1 MKRAGRSES
10 HGIPEI
16 VVHNRQRKISID
28 VAELQRFAGRALEL
42 CLRSPRKTSTL
53 MNLAE
58 IDVVLVSDRSMSE
71 LHRRFMQI
79 KGPTDIITF
88 EHGEIFIG
96 AETAR
101 RQALEFRSAT
111 RREIQLYLVH
121 GLLHLHGYD
130 DKSAAPARL
139 MEARQRQIL
148 RAAIEIDFGACRRRT
163 PF

>member
-1 MKRAGRSES
+1 
-10 HGIPEI
+10 
-16 VVHNRQRKISID
+16 
-28 VAELQRFAGRALEL
+28 
-42 CLRSPRKTSTL
+42 